1 MILLIVIIKN
11 ILHRLQISI
20 ILGVIDNRLPNKITG
35 CRIRDVLRHVINQ
48 TVVRCCTVFL
58 GL

>member
-1 MILLIVIIKN
+1 MILLIIIIKN
-11 ILHRLQISI
+11 ILHCLQVDI
-20 ILGVIDNRLPNKITG
+20 ILGVIDNRLPNKIAG

-48 TVVRCCTVFL
+48 TVVWCCAVFL